1 MFAVDKGIGRT
12 LREARSRRK
21 IELAEVEAQTKIR
34 ARFLRAIEN
43 EEWDALPGDAYA
55 RSFIRTYASFL
66 GLDGDRLAAEHRR
79 SVGAVTE
86 RLAPGPTA
94 RRPRPRRL
102 GAGPRI
108 PTAVWT
114 GVVAVAL
121 VAILLIVGLSGG
133 GGSSGDHGRHA
144 GKRHHKQGAAARAE
158 TRGKRGVAVA
168 LIASGEVWVCLLD
181 GKGAPL
187 VDGQVL
193 AAGEEAGPFRSGS
206 FTVGF
211 GNGEVSMT
219 VDGKEASIPATS
231 SPIGYAIGRDG
242 SLTELSEGERPT
254 CT

>member
-1 MFAVDKGIGRT
+1 V
-12 LREARSRRK
+12 
-21 IELAEVEAQTKIR
+21 ELAEVEAQTKIR

-55 RSFIRTYASFL
+55 RSFIRTYASYL
-66 GLDGDRLAAEHRR
+66 GLDGDRLAEEHRR
-79 SVGAVTE
+79 RAGPAPE
-86 RLAPGPTA
+86 RPVPRGPA
-94 RRPRPRRL
+94 PRRRRRREP
-102 GAGPRI
+102 GSGPRI
-108 PTAVWT
+108 PMAVWT
-114 GVVAVAL
+114 AIVVVALLAVLL
-121 VAILLIVGLSGG
+121 VVGLSGG
-133 GGSSGDHGRHA
+133 GSGGAGSGHDRQA
-144 GKRHHKQGAAARAE
+144 GKRHHRNGSASHEAAGR
-158 TRGKRGVAVA
+158 RGVAVA
-168 LIASGEVWVCLLD
+168 LVASGEVWVCLLD

-219 VDGKEASIPATS
+219 VDGREASIPATS
-231 SPIGYAIGRDG
+231 SPIGYAIERDG

>member
-1 MFAVDKGIGRT
+1 VDKGIGRT

-21 IELAEVEAQTKIR
+21 VELAEVEAQTKIR

-66 GLDGDRLAAEHRR
+66 GLDGDRLAEEHRR
-79 SVGAVTE
+79 NVGAPPE
-86 RLAPGPTA
+86 RPMPRGPAP
-94 RRPRPRRL
+94 RRPRRREA
-102 GAGPRI
+102 GSGPRI

-114 GVVAVAL
+114 ALVVAAL
-121 VAILLIVGLSGG
+121 VAVLLIVGLSGG
-133 GGSSGDHGRHA
+133 GGGGTSGGHARHA
-144 GKRHHKQGAAARAE
+144 GQRHQGAGPSGRAKLSS
-158 TRGKRGVAVA
+158 KRGVAV
-168 LIASGEVWVCLLD
+168 LLVASAEVWVCLLN
-181 GKGAPL
+181 GKGNPL

-219 VDGKEASIPATS
+219 VNGREASIPATS
-231 SPIGYAIGRDG
+231 SPIGYSIGRDG
-242 SLTELSEGERPT
+242 SLTELSEGRRPT